1 MERVLSGQGPSF
13 SVMVTET
20 GAFFMDNKWIE
31 IARAGTF
38 TDSLGREQTF
48 TTGDLDA
55 IARRYDP
62 QKRDAPLTFGHP
74 ASDKAPAFGWV
85 DRLRSEGGKLYASFS
100 RVPDEVRDLVAKG
113 HYRHVS
119 MSLMPDRVSLRHVAL
134 LGAAQPAIDGLAAVE
149 FADGGDAITVDFA
162 VRQQGDDSMTIEELQ
177 RQVGQLTAQLEALK
191 TENASLK
198 KQAETSKQDREKAE
212 NAKADAEKKAE
223 KASADFAAY
232 RGKVEGE
239 RREARV
245 AELVKAGKVKPAEKA
260 GILDFAA
267 KLAAQGG
274 TVDFAAPDGG
284 TESLSLEERYFRDLE
299 ARPVDERFTD
309 FSAPPAHTGGND
321 PAFDYNKMASKL

>member
-1 MERVLSGQGPSF
+1 
-13 SVMVTET
+13 
-20 GAFFMDNKWIE
+20 MDKKWIE
-31 IARAGTF
+31 IARTGTF
-38 TDSLGREQTF
+38 TDSSGRPQTF
-48 TTGDLDA
+48 TAGDLDA

-62 QKRDAPLTFGHP
+62 QKRDAPLCFGHP
-74 ASDKAPAFGWV
+74 QSDRAPAFGWV

-149 FADGGDAITVDFA
+149 FKDGGDAITVDFA
-162 VRQQGDDSMTIEELQ
+162 AAVATKEATDGDSKDAATRGEGDTMTVEELQ
-177 RQVGQLTAQLEALK
+177 RQIGQLQGQLEAL
-191 TENASLK
+191 
-198 KQAETSKQDREKAE
+198 RAE
-212 NAKADAEKKAE
+212 NADLKKKADSHKQEKDKAEAAKTEAEQKAE
-223 KASADFAAY
+223 KAGADFAAY

-260 GILDFAA
+260 GVLDFAA

-299 ARPVDERFTD
+299 ARPADERGAE
-309 FSAPPAHTGGND
+309 FSAPPAHAGGQQDNIN
-321 PAFDYNKMASKL
+321 PAELTAKL

>member
-1 MERVLSGQGPSF
+1 
-13 SVMVTET
+13 
-20 GAFFMDNKWIE
+20 MDNKWIE

-48 TTGDLDA
+48 TAGDLDA

-74 ASDKAPAFGWV
+74 ASDSAPAFGWAEQ
-85 DRLRSEGGKLYASFS
+85 LKSEGGKLFARF
-100 RVPDEVRDLVAKG
+100 RDVPEKVRELVAGG

-149 FADGGDAITVDFA
+149 FADGGNAITVDFA
-162 VRQQGDDSMTIEELQ
+162 VRQQGDDSMTVEELQ
-177 RQVGQLTAQLEALK
+177 RQIGQLQGQLEALRA
-191 TENASLK
+191 ENASLK
-198 KQAETSKQDREKAE
+198 KQADSHKQEKDKAE
-212 NAKADAEKKAE
+212 AAKTEAEQKAE

-260 GILDFAA
+260 GVLDFAA

-299 ARPVDERFTD
+299 ARPADERGAE
-309 FSAPPAHTGGND
+309 FSAPPAHAGGQQDNIN
-321 PAFDYNKMASKL
+321 PAELTAKL

>member
-1 MERVLSGQGPSF
+1 
-13 SVMVTET
+13 
-20 GAFFMDNKWIE
+20 MDNKWIE
-31 IARAGTF
+31 IARTGTF
-38 TDSLGREQTF
+38 TDSSGRPQTF
-48 TTGDLDA
+48 TERDLAA
-55 IARRYDP
+55 IASAYDP
-62 QKRDAPLTFGHP
+62 TRRDAPLTFGHP
-74 ASDKAPAFGWV
+74 ASDSAPAFGWAEQ
-85 DRLRSEGGKLYASFS
+85 LKSEGGKLFARF
-100 RVPDEVRDLVAKG
+100 RDVPEKVRELVAGG

-149 FADGGDAITVDFA
+149 FADGGNAITVDFA
-162 VRQQGDDSMTIEELQ
+162 VRQQGDDSMTVEELQ
-177 RQVGQLTAQLEALK
+177 RQIGQLQGQLEALK

-198 KQAETSKQDREKAE
+198 KQADSHKQEKDKAE
-212 NAKADAEKKAE
+212 AAKTEAEQKAE
-223 KASADFAAY
+223 KAHADFAAY

-260 GILDFAA
+260 GVLDFAA

-299 ARPVDERFTD
+299 ARPADERGAE
-309 FSAPPAHTGGND
+309 FSAPPAHAGGQQDNIN
-321 PAFDYNKMASKL
+321 PAELTAKL

>member
-1 MERVLSGQGPSF
+1 M
-13 SVMVTET
+13 
-20 GAFFMDNKWIE
+20 
-31 IARAGTF
+31 
-38 TDSLGREQTF
+38 
-48 TTGDLDA
+48 
-55 IARRYDP
+55 
-62 QKRDAPLTFGHP
+62 
-74 ASDKAPAFGWV
+74 
-85 DRLRSEGGKLYASFS
+85 
-100 RVPDEVRDLVAKG
+100 
-113 HYRHVS
+113 
-119 MSLMPDRVSLRHVAL
+119 
-134 LGAAQPAIDGLAAVE
+134 E

-162 VRQQGDDSMTIEELQ
+162 AAVATKEATDGDSKDAAASGEGDIMTVEELQ

-212 NAKADAEKKAE
+212 SAKADAEKKAE

-260 GILDFAA
+260 GILEFAA
-267 KLAAQGG
+267 KLAEQTGS
-274 TVDFAAPDGG
+274 VDFAAPDGG

-321 PAFDYNKMASKL
+321 PAFDYDKMASKL

>member
-1 MERVLSGQGPSF
+1 
-13 SVMVTET
+13 
-20 GAFFMDNKWIE
+20 MDNKWIE

-48 TTGDLDA
+48 TAGDLDA

-74 ASDKAPAFGWV
+74 ASDSAPAFGWAEQ
-85 DRLRSEGGKLYASFS
+85 LKSEGGKLFARF
-100 RVPDEVRDLVAKG
+100 RDVPEKVRELVAGG

-134 LGAAQPAIDGLAAVE
+134 LGAAQPAIDGLKAVE
-149 FADGGDAITVDFA
+149 FKDGGDAITVDFA
-162 VRQQGDDSMTIEELQ
+162 AAVATKEATDGDSKDAAASGEGDIMTVEELQ
-177 RQVGQLTAQLEALK
+177 RQIGQLTAQLEALK
-191 TENASLK
+191 AENASLK
-198 KQAETSKQDREKAE
+198 KQADSHKQEKEKAE
-212 NAKADAEKKAE
+212 AAKTEAEQKAE
-223 KASADFAAY
+223 KAGADFAAY

-260 GILDFAA
+260 GVLDFAA

-299 ARPVDERFTD
+299 ARPADERGAE
-309 FSAPPAHTGGND
+309 FSAPPAHAGGQQDNIN
-321 PAFDYNKMASKL
+321 PAELTAKL

>member
-1 MERVLSGQGPSF
+1 
-13 SVMVTET
+13 
-20 GAFFMDNKWIE
+20 MDNKWIE

-48 TTGDLDA
+48 TAGDLDA

-74 ASDKAPAFGWV
+74 ASDSAPAFGWAEQ
-85 DRLRSEGGKLYASFS
+85 LKSEGGKLFARF
-100 RVPDEVRDLVAKG
+100 RDVPEKVRELVAGG

-149 FADGGDAITVDFA
+149 FKDGGDAITVDFA
-162 VRQQGDDSMTIEELQ
+162 AAVATKEATDGDSKDAAASGEGDIMTVEELQ
-177 RQVGQLTAQLEALK
+177 RQIGQLTAQLEALK
-191 TENASLK
+191 AENASLK
-198 KQAETSKQDREKAE
+198 KQADSHKQEKEKAE
-212 NAKADAEKKAE
+212 AAKTEAEQKAE
-223 KASADFAAY
+223 KAGADFAAY

-260 GILDFAA
+260 GVLDFAA

-299 ARPVDERFTD
+299 ARPADERGAE
-309 FSAPPAHTGGND
+309 FSAPPAHAGGQQDNIN
-321 PAFDYNKMASKL
+321 PAELTAKL